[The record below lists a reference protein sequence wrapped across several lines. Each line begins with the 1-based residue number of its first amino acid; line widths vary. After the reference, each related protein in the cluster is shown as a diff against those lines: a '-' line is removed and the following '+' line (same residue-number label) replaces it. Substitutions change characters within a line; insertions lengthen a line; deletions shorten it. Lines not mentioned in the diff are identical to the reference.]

1 MEMNCTKKYLIILL
15 SLLLALS
22 LTGCNALRPHA
33 TLEGT
38 VTEIFE
44 RSILIDTEMGL
55 CSVTLPNGDYT
66 FSVGDRVNVIFSG
79 EIAESY
85 PMQIH
90 HVYDIERVGSSQVPN
105 Q

>member
-1 MEMNCTKKYLIILL
+1 MKKYCILIV
-15 SLLLALS
+15 SVLLLLC
-22 LTGCNALRPHA
+22 LLGCDALRPHA
-33 TLEGT
+33 SLEGT
-38 VTEIFE
+38 VTEVHE

-55 CSVTLPNGDYT
+55 CSVTLPEGDYS

-90 HVYDIERVGSSQVPN
+90 SAYDIERVGSSPTPN